1 MPLTPRLTIAEVAK
15 LNESLPKGF
24 RVLSGSEINIGTDGT
39 LDYADE
45 LVDQLDWVVASVH
58 TSFRVGKA
66 KMTARMVAAVSNPL
80 VDCLGHPSGRLLLK
94 REPYEFDVEAVIAA
108 AAEHGT
114 MIEINGSPRRRDLN
128 EHHARMAAE
137 AGVTICLDTDAHRVS
152 TLENM
157 VYAVA
162 TARRAG
168 LTKDQVAN
176 TRPWRSFNALRKK
189 NRKL

>member
-1 MPLTPRLTIAEVAK
+1 
-15 LNESLPKGF
+15 
-24 RVLSGSEINIGTDGT
+24 
-39 LDYADE
+39 
-45 LVDQLDWVVASVH
+45 
-58 TSFRVGKA
+58 
-66 KMTARMVAAVSNPL
+66 MTARMVEAVSNPL

-108 AAEHGT
+108 VAEHGT

-137 AGVTICLDTDAHRVS
+137 AGVMICVNTDAHRIS

-157 VYAVA
+157 VFGVA

-168 LTKDQVAN
+168 LTKEQVAN

-189 NRKL
+189 NRSLGRGRRRRGRPPRWGSRAKPLHLVPAPGSRAGPPRRARARRGA